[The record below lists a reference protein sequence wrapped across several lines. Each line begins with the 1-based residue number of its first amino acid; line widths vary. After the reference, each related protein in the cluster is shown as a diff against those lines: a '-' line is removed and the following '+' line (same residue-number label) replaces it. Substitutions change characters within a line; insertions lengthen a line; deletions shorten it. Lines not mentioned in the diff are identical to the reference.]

1 MGWESIGECTGFDSD
16 DEIEWIEFCNQAA
29 IGYIKAIL
37 GPPPDC
43 WEITTQLHELESGS
57 YSDIGFHSDLPL
69 PEPRVYMR
77 RAKALLD
84 LFNEHVDWD
93 SIRFDAAADL
103 IDEIE
108 NTDPEDDD

>member
-1 MGWESIGECTGFDSD
+1 
-16 DEIEWIEFCNQAA
+16 
-29 IGYIKAIL
+29 
-37 GPPPDC
+37 
-43 WEITTQLHELESGS
+43 
-57 YSDIGFHSDLPL
+57 
-69 PEPRVYMR
+69 MR